1 MFLTGEKVLK
11 VSVKWTLINKTCF
24 YKSHDKTN
32 WTDSASCAVQLS
44 QLLISAACW
53 SQLIVNLSWYLISV
67 NCLLS
72 WLSISVACWSQLIV
86 DISWLLISV
95 DCWSQSICDLS
106 WFSLYISVDCPS
118 QSIVNLKEI
127 KWEERF
133 SEVLITELMDGQC
146 NASC

>member
-1 MFLTGEKVLK
+1 MFLTGQKVLK

-53 SQLIVNLSWYLISV
+53 FQSLVD
-67 NCLLS
+67 LS
-72 WLSISVACWSQLIV
+72 WLSISVDIWSLSIVYSVDCLSQLLV
-86 DISWLLISV
+86 DLSWLLISV

-106 WFSLYISVDCPS
+106 WLSLYISVDCPS